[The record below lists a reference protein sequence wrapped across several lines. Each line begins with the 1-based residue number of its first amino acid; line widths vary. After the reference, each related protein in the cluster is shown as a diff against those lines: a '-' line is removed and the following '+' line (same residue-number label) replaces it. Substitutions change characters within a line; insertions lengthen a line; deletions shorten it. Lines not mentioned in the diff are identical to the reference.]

1 MCLYSGVRFL
11 IKCVMFGGNNTQ
23 WGNPFQNQ
31 NLDQLQ
37 NQYQQQLETLNRIRS
52 AQTDILGEINKELS
66 SLDKEELSMLYD
78 SNDYILSKSLY
89 ESAFLQFISN
99 KFSAE
104 FVGSPEGREAAM
116 NLLKVI
122 KNSKDKIAYQTKV
135 KNDKINRVLEMLESD
150 PEMRK
155 RYDELTTGVITSE
168 TSTNKSKKTK

>member
-1 MCLYSGVRFL
+1 
-11 IKCVMFGGNNTQ
+11 MFGNNTP
-23 WGNPFQNQ
+23 WGVNNNPFQNQ

-37 NQYQQQLETLNRIRS
+37 NQYQQQLDALNRIRS
-52 AQTDILGEINKELS
+52 AQTDILGEINKELA
-66 SLDKEELSMLYD
+66 SLDKEELAMLYD
-78 SNDYILSKSLY
+78 SSDYILSKNLY

-99 KFSAE
+99 KFSME
-104 FVGSPEGREAAM
+104 FVGSPEGKEAAV

-155 RYDELTTGVITSE
+155 RYDELTLGISSSE
-168 TSTNKSKKTK
+168 INNQSTSTRTKKTK

>member
-1 MCLYSGVRFL
+1 
-11 IKCVMFGGNNTQ
+11 MFGNNTQ
-23 WGNPFQNQ
+23 WGANPFQNQ

-37 NQYQQQLETLNRIRS
+37 NQYQQQLDALNRIRS

-66 SLDKEELSMLYD
+66 SLDKEELTMLYD
-78 SNDYILSKSLY
+78 SQDYILSKNLY

-104 FVGSPEGREAAM
+104 FVGSPEGREAAV

-155 RYDELTTGVITSE
+155 RYDELTTGVYTSPE
-168 TSTNKSKKTK
+168 TPTSNKSKKTK

>member
-1 MCLYSGVRFL
+1 
-11 IKCVMFGGNNTQ
+11 MFGNNTH
-23 WGNPFQNQ
+23 WGVNPFQNQ

-37 NQYQQQLETLNRIRS
+37 NQYQQQLDALNRIKS

-66 SLDKEELSMLYD
+66 SLDKEELAMLYE
-78 SNDYILSKSLY
+78 SQDYVLSKGLY

-99 KFSAE
+99 KFSME
-104 FVGSPEGREAAM
+104 FVGSPEGREAAV

-122 KNSKDKIAYQTKV
+122 KNSKDKIAYQAKV

-155 RYDELTTGVITSE
+155 RYDELTTGSYNTIPEPTSA
-168 TSTNKSKKTK
+168 KSKKTK

>member
-1 MCLYSGVRFL
+1 
-11 IKCVMFGGNNTQ
+11 MFGNNTP
-23 WGNPFQNQ
+23 WGVNNNPFQNQ

-37 NQYQQQLETLNRIRS
+37 NQYQQQLDALNRIRS

-66 SLDKEELSMLYD
+66 SLDKEELAMLYD
-78 SNDYILSKSLY
+78 SSDYILSKNLY

-99 KFSAE
+99 KFSME
-104 FVGSPEGREAAM
+104 FVGSPEGKEAAV

-155 RYDELTTGVITSE
+155 RYDELTLGISSSE
-168 TSTNKSKKTK
+168 INNQSTSTKTKKTK

>member
-1 MCLYSGVRFL
+1 
-11 IKCVMFGGNNTQ
+11 MFGNNNPWGGN
-23 WGNPFQNQ
+23 NPFQNQ

-37 NQYQQQLETLNRIRS
+37 NQYQQQLDTLNRMRA
-52 AQTDILGEINKELS
+52 AQTDILSEINKELS
-66 SLDKEELSMLYD
+66 TLDKDEQGMLYE
-78 SNDYILSKSLY
+78 SSEYIMSKNLY

-104 FVGSPEGREAAM
+104 FVSSPEGREAAM

-122 KNSKDKIAYQTKV
+122 KTSKDKIAYQTKV

-155 RYDELTTGVITSE
+155 RYDELTTSSGE
-168 TSTNKSKKTK
+168 TKKATKKS

>member
-1 MCLYSGVRFL
+1 
-11 IKCVMFGGNNTQ
+11 MFGNNTP
-23 WGNPFQNQ
+23 WGVNNNPFQNQ

-37 NQYQQQLETLNRIRS
+37 NQYQQQLDALNRIRS
-52 AQTDILGEINKELS
+52 AQTDILGEINKELA
-66 SLDKEELSMLYD
+66 SLDKEELAMLYD
-78 SNDYILSKSLY
+78 SSDYILSKNLY

-99 KFSAE
+99 KFSME
-104 FVGSPEGREAAM
+104 FVGSPEGKEAAV

-155 RYDELTTGVITSE
+155 RYDELTLGISSSE
-168 TSTNKSKKTK
+168 INNQSTSTKTKKTK

>member
-1 MCLYSGVRFL
+1 
-11 IKCVMFGGNNTQ
+11 MFGNNTP
-23 WGNPFQNQ
+23 WGVNNNPFQNQ

-37 NQYQQQLETLNRIRS
+37 NQYQQQLDALNRIRS
-52 AQTDILGEINKELS
+52 AQTDILSEINKELA
-66 SLDKEELSMLYD
+66 SLDKEELAMLYD
-78 SNDYILSKSLY
+78 SSDYILSKNLY

-99 KFSAE
+99 KFSME
-104 FVGSPEGREAAM
+104 FVGSPEGKEAAV

-155 RYDELTTGVITSE
+155 RYDELTLGISSSE
-168 TSTNKSKKTK
+168 INNQSTSTKTKKTK

>member
-1 MCLYSGVRFL
+1 
-11 IKCVMFGGNNTQ
+11 MFGGNNTQ

-89 ESAFLQFISN
+89 
-99 KFSAE
+99 
-104 FVGSPEGREAAM
+104 
-116 NLLKVI
+116 
-122 KNSKDKIAYQTKV
+122 
-135 KNDKINRVLEMLESD
+135 
-150 PEMRK
+150 
-155 RYDELTTGVITSE
+155 
-168 TSTNKSKKTK
+168 

>member
-1 MCLYSGVRFL
+1 
-11 IKCVMFGGNNTQ
+11 MFGNNNPWGGN
-23 WGNPFQNQ
+23 NPFQNQ

-37 NQYQQQLETLNRIRS
+37 NQYQQQLDTLNRMRA
-52 AQTDILGEINKELS
+52 AQTDILSEINKELS
-66 SLDKEELSMLYD
+66 TLDKDEQGMLYE
-78 SNDYILSKSLY
+78 SPEYIMSKNLY

-104 FVGSPEGREAAM
+104 FVSSPEGREAAM

-122 KNSKDKIAYQTKV
+122 KTSKDKIAYQTKV

-155 RYDELTTGVITSE
+155 RYDELTTSSGE
-168 TSTNKSKKTK
+168 TKKATKKS

>member
-1 MCLYSGVRFL
+1 
-11 IKCVMFGGNNTQ
+11 MFGNNTP
-23 WGNPFQNQ
+23 WGVNNNPFQNQ

-37 NQYQQQLETLNRIRS
+37 NQYQQQLDALNRIMS
-52 AQTDILGEINKELS
+52 AQSDILGEINKELA
-66 SLDKEELSMLYD
+66 SLDKEELAMLYD
-78 SNDYILSKSLY
+78 SSDYILSKNLY

-99 KFSAE
+99 KFSME
-104 FVGSPEGREAAM
+104 FVGSPEGKEAAV

-155 RYDELTTGVITSE
+155 RYDELTLGISSSE
-168 TSTNKSKKTK
+168 INNQSTSTKTKKTK

>member
-1 MCLYSGVRFL
+1 
-11 IKCVMFGGNNTQ
+11 MFGNNTP
-23 WGNPFQNQ
+23 WGVNNNPFQNQ

-37 NQYQQQLETLNRIRS
+37 NQYQQQLDALNRIRS
-52 AQTDILGEINKELS
+52 AQTDILGEINKELA
-66 SLDKEELSMLYD
+66 SLDKEELAMLYD
-78 SNDYILSKSLY
+78 SNDYILSKNLY

-99 KFSAE
+99 KFSME
-104 FVGSPEGREAAM
+104 FVGSPEGKEAAV

-155 RYDELTTGVITSE
+155 RYDELTLGISSSE
-168 TSTNKSKKTK
+168 INNQSTSTRTKKTK

>member
-1 MCLYSGVRFL
+1 
-11 IKCVMFGGNNTQ
+11 MFGNNTQ
-23 WGNPFQNQ
+23 WGANPFQNQ

-37 NQYQQQLETLNRIRS
+37 NQYQQQLDALNRIRS

-66 SLDKEELSMLYD
+66 SLDKEELTMLYD
-78 SNDYILSKSLY
+78 SQDYILSKNLY

-104 FVGSPEGREAAM
+104 FVGSPEGREAAV

-155 RYDELTTGVITSE
+155 RYDELTTGVYTSPE
-168 TSTNKSKKTK
+168 TTTSNKSKKTK

>member
-1 MCLYSGVRFL
+1 
-11 IKCVMFGGNNTQ
+11 MFGNNTP
-23 WGNPFQNQ
+23 WGVNNNPFQNQ

-37 NQYQQQLETLNRIRS
+37 NQYQQQLDALNRIRS
-52 AQTDILGEINKELS
+52 AQTDILGEINKELA
-66 SLDKEELSMLYD
+66 SLDKEELAMLYD
-78 SNDYILSKSLY
+78 SNDYILSKNLY

-99 KFSAE
+99 KFSME
-104 FVGSPEGREAAM
+104 FVGSPEGKEAAV

-155 RYDELTTGVITSE
+155 RYDELTLGISPSE
-168 TSTNKSKKTK
+168 NQSTSTKTKKTK

>member
-1 MCLYSGVRFL
+1 
-11 IKCVMFGGNNTQ
+11 MFGNNTQ
-23 WGNPFQNQ
+23 WGHNPFQSQ

-37 NQYQQQLETLNRIRS
+37 NQYQQQLDALNRIRA
-52 AQTDILGEINKELS
+52 AQTDILSEINKELA
-66 SLDKEELSMLYD
+66 SLDKEELGMLYD
-78 SNDYILSKSLY
+78 SQDYILSKSLY

-104 FVGSPEGREAAM
+104 FVGSPEGKEAAV
-116 NLLKVI
+116 NLLNVI

-155 RYDELTTGVITSE
+155 RYDELTTGISSTSLSE
-168 TSTNKSKKTK
+168 VSSTNKLKKTK

>member
-1 MCLYSGVRFL
+1 
-11 IKCVMFGGNNTQ
+11 MFGNNTQ
-23 WGNPFQNQ
+23 WGANPFQNQ

-37 NQYQQQLETLNRIRS
+37 NQYQQQLDALNRIRS

-66 SLDKEELSMLYD
+66 SLDKEELTMLYD
-78 SNDYILSKSLY
+78 SQDYILSKNLY

-99 KFSAE
+99 KFSSE
-104 FVGSPEGREAAM
+104 FVGSPEGREAAA

-155 RYDELTTGVITSE
+155 RYDELTTGVYTSPE
-168 TSTNKSKKTK
+168 TPTSNKSKKTK

>member
-1 MCLYSGVRFL
+1 
-11 IKCVMFGGNNTQ
+11 MFGNNTP
-23 WGNPFQNQ
+23 WGVNNNPFQNQ

-37 NQYQQQLETLNRIRS
+37 NQYQQQLDALNRIRS
-52 AQTDILGEINKELS
+52 AQSDILGEINKELA
-66 SLDKEELSMLYD
+66 SLDKEELAMLYD
-78 SNDYILSKSLY
+78 SSDYILSKNLY

-99 KFSAE
+99 KFSME
-104 FVGSPEGREAAM
+104 FVGSPEGKEAAV

-155 RYDELTTGVITSE
+155 RYDELTLGISSSE
-168 TSTNKSKKTK
+168 INNQSSSTKTKKTK

>member
-1 MCLYSGVRFL
+1 
-11 IKCVMFGGNNTQ
+11 MFGNNTP
-23 WGNPFQNQ
+23 WGVNNNPFQNQ

-37 NQYQQQLETLNRIRS
+37 NQYQQQLDALNRIRS
-52 AQTDILGEINKELS
+52 AQTDILGEINKELA
-66 SLDKEELSMLYD
+66 SLDKEEQAMLYD
-78 SNDYILSKSLY
+78 SSDYILSKNLY

-99 KFSAE
+99 KFSME
-104 FVGSPEGREAAM
+104 FVGSPEGKEAAV

-155 RYDELTTGVITSE
+155 RYDELTLGISSSE
-168 TSTNKSKKTK
+168 NQSTSTKTKKTK